1 MRVMWAIGWS
11 NRGRKKSLPT
21 TDNLSTARFTRL
33 LTTSNPLDRTRIHPK
48 MSDSNSYLTPLS
60 TVLFIF
66 SLCTAYM
73 FLAMNGTDYTYVGDY
88 KFILFKVMIT
98 ISTVAIGFIITIT
111 SVAWYSIPRLSEYD
125 ISKNTVVCTFLMYLS
140 SIWISLAVA
149 MLPFGHTV
157 YIAGTN
163 NIDQERTAQ
172 LRAAQQAIYSGP
184 YYILMI
190 FMSVNLFVFALVIG
204 ARYFMSGQNGEK
216 LSLKTAFGGSYADS
230 WKKMMHHLRPTF
242 GCYFTVGGIGQE
254 GGRQWGQIAKGFQMN
269 GLE

>member
-1 MRVMWAIGWS
+1 
-11 NRGRKKSLPT
+11 
-21 TDNLSTARFTRL
+21 
-33 LTTSNPLDRTRIHPK
+33 

-111 SVAWYSIPRLSEYD
+111 SVAWYSIPGLSDYD

-163 NIDQERTAQ
+163 NIDQDRTAQ
-172 LRAAQQAIYSGP
+172 LNAAQQAIYSGP
-184 YYILMI
+184 YHILMI
-190 FMSVNLFVFALVIG
+190 IMSVNLFVFALVIG
-204 ARYFMSGQNGEK
+204 ARYFQSGNK
-216 LSLKTAFGGSYADS
+216 PSLAKAFGGPYAES
-230 WKKMMHHLRPTF
+230 WKKMMDNLRPTF

-254 GGRQWGQIAKGFQMN
+254 GSRQWGQIAKGFHMN
-269 GLE
+269 GMD

>member
-1 MRVMWAIGWS
+1 
-11 NRGRKKSLPT
+11 
-21 TDNLSTARFTRL
+21 
-33 LTTSNPLDRTRIHPK
+33 

-111 SVAWYSIPRLSEYD
+111 SVAWYSIPGLSNYD

-172 LRAAQQAIYSGP
+172 LNAAQQAIYSGP
-184 YYILMI
+184 YHILMI
-190 FMSVNLFVFALVIG
+190 FMSVNLFVFALVLGI
-204 ARYFMSGQNGEK
+204 RYFRSYSLTQTFGEE
-216 LSLKTAFGGSYADS
+216 YATS
-230 WKKMMHHLRPTF
+230 WKKMMHQLRPTF
-242 GCYFTVGGIGQE
+242 GCYFTVGSIGQD
-254 GGRQWGQIAKGFQMN
+254 GATQWRQIANGFRMC
-269 GLE
+269 EFKEST